1 MQTVKLTLARLH
13 PHQLTIKQ
21 NLRRF
26 NVLDCGRRFGKNI
39 LDKDLAIEPMLA
51 GYPVG
56 WFEPTYKSLSEIWRE
71 IRSTLYPVTQDKS
84 EQEKRIALITGGAL
98 EMWSLEDPDAGRGR
112 KYKRVIVN
120 EAATV
125 KKLEYSWTNVIRATL
140 ADMKGDAVFS
150 GTPKGLNYFYSLYQ
164 LGESD
169 PDWARFQFSTR
180 ANPYIDPDEI
190 EAMRR
195 MLPERVFQ
203 QEIMAEFVE
212 DGAFF
217 QNVEN
222 AAVLQQ
228 PDTPE
233 QHKGH
238 DLFMAMDWGKSG
250 DYSVFGVGCRQCAR
264 VVDWDRFNK
273 IDYIYQRERAA
284 SLRARWNPGY
294 ILPERNSIGEPNI
307 ELLVNDG
314 WPIMR
319 GQDDKYGFYTGPT
332 TKPAV
337 IEALAQAFIVH
348 GYQVPAEA
356 KPELTVFEVNVM
368 PSGHSQFSAPS
379 GQHDDWVMMLALL
392 WHAMTNTN
400 WLIS

>member
-1 MQTVKLTLARLH
+1 MAEIIIPMPRSHVGQRAYLH
-13 PHQLTIKQ
+13 EA
-21 NLRRF
+21 RRF
-26 NVLDCGRRFGKNI
+26 NVLCCGRRWGKNVVAHRRVLRFADQPI
-39 LDKDLAIEPMLA
+39 AWYAPTYRMLA
-51 GYPVG
+51 
-56 WFEPTYKSLSEIWRE
+56 EDWRE
-71 IRSTLYPVTQDKS
+71 LSNRLAPMVTRKNES
-84 EQEKRIALITGGAL
+84 EHRLDLLGGGCVD
-98 EMWSLEDPDAGRGR
+98 MWSLDNIDSSRGR
-112 KYKRVIVN
+112 KYGHVIIN
-120 EAATV
+120 EAAMV
-125 KKLEYSWTNVIRATL
+125 KDLMSAWNMVIRPTL
-140 ADMKGDAVFS
+140 ADMRGGSDFLS
-150 GTPKGLNYFYSLYQ
+150 TPKGLNGFYELWQ
-164 LGESD
+164 QAED
-169 PDWARFQFSTR
+169 HPDWARFHFRTDD
-180 ANPYIDPDEI
+180 NPHIHPEEI
-190 EAMRR
+190 AAMRAS
-195 MLPERVFQ
+195 LPERVVK
-203 QEIMAEFVE
+203 QEIDAEFVE

-217 QNVEN
+217 QNVDN

-233 QHKGH
+233 QHQGH

-319 GQDDKYGFYTGPT
+319 GPDDKYGFYTGPT
-332 TKPAV
+332 TKPPL
-337 IEALAQAFIVH
+337 IEALAQAFILH
-348 GYQVPAEA
+348 GYLVPADA
-356 KPELTVFEVNVM
+356 KPELTIYEVNVM